1 MSCFAFQLPHCL
13 WVQVNVQHW
22 PGMSFTN
29 DTTCILN
36 ENGKNSIIVVTKCK
50 IPGSSF
56 APLIQFPNEKYERNQ
71 IATLGINI
79 VLIVSTILSNGI
91 SVITIRKSYQL
102 RNRVCYFAVL
112 LQSLDDLSVG
122 VLTIPLFIYY
132 LLVPFLN
139 NVNCTLI
146 ILALRTLFLPLGL
159 SVATLSAM
167 TMERYIGVIHP
178 LQYKTKVTKKRMLMY
193 VCGHGLGLVSVIAY
207 SFHDPT
213 VTEIF
218 SRGWI
223 GVLFLLIAFAYTRIY
238 LVIRKLIRSE
248 KRPVCESEGNQ
259 VGKQLIREC
268 RRARSCFLVT
278 ICFFLLLLPVVF
290 SRLAFIIG
298 SVDYTLCILT
308 GH

>member
-1 MSCFAFQLPHCL
+1 MSCFAFQLLHCL
-13 WVQVNVQHW
+13 VQVNVQHW
-22 PGMSFTN
+22 PGKSFTN
-29 DTTCILN
+29 DTSTCIMN
-36 ENGKNSIIVVTKCK
+36 ESGKSSIIVVTNCK
-50 IPGSSF
+50 IP

-71 IATLGINI
+71 VATLGINI
-79 VLIVSTILSNGI
+79 VLIVSTILLNGI

-102 RNRVCYFAVL
+102 RNGVCYFAVL
-112 LQSLDDLSVG
+112 LQSRGDLSVG

-178 LQYKTKVTKKRMLMY
+178 LQYETKVTTKRTLMY

-207 SFHDPT
+207 SSHNPT
-213 VTEIF
+213 VIKIYA
-218 SRGWI
+218 RGWI
-223 GVLFLLIAFAYTRIY
+223 GVLFLLIAFVYTRIC

-248 KRPVCESEGNQ
+248 KRPVCKS
-259 VGKQLIREC
+259 
-268 RRARSCFLVT
+268 
-278 ICFFLLLLPVVF
+278 
-290 SRLAFIIG
+290 
-298 SVDYTLCILT
+298 D
-308 GH
+308 